1 MATKKKKGTAGLVV
15 KAKAKVESRGS
26 RADKAMER
34 MLSGKS
40 PQKKKKQLLD
50 EKEVLHPPH

>member
-1 MATKKKKGTAGLVV
+1 MATKKKKSTAGLVV

-40 PQKKKKQLLD
+40 PQKKKK
-50 EKEVLHPPH
+50 K